1 MKYNSYQEKLDKIKP
16 SLLKNVLQL
25 PSATPSAAIQY
36 EFGVNDLTLE
46 ILMEKIVLAVET
58 LNLDDNRISKKLLE
72 VMLQKKVPG
81 FCTEVLEACEI
92 LQVSLDALKSESN
105 VREVLKKK
113 VVKLQSV
120 QLLSRMIIGSKMD
133 RVLVKGFSYDGS
145 MKKYLTELNFQE
157 ARAIF
162 MSRYRMWP
170 TKENFP
176 GRWSGENCNICGRR
190 DTDEHIFTCPGYTD
204 LINEKFEY
212 DVFWEQECLNDTMRL
227 KAVAGSVIKIIERL
241 EIIQSLNLE

>member
-1 MKYNSYQEKLDKIKP
+1 MRRTPTFKKSINIGGLSNVTRHEQRARMPGRGRPKYNDFL
-16 SLLKNVLQL
+16 
-25 PSATPSAAIQY
+25 
-36 EFGVNDLTLE
+36 
-46 ILMEKIVLAVET
+46 
-58 LNLDDNRISKKLLE
+58 
-72 VMLQKKVPG
+72 KKVKCG
-81 FCTEVLEACEI
+81 Y
-92 LQVSLDALKSESN
+92 DALKSESS

-113 VVKLQSV
+113 VIKLQSV